1 MKNWGVQRVAMATKQ
16 KVATQL
22 DPTVLAQTRAYAQ
35 AEGRQ
40 VQSVVEEALAEYLAA
55 KSGSRPRPE
64 VMAHHEASLIQ
75 FDVLYKK
82 LAE

>member
-1 MKNWGVQRVAMATKQ
+1 MSKRQ
-16 KVATQL
+16 KFATQL
-22 DPTVLAQTRAYAQ
+22 DPAILAQTRALAQ
-35 AEGRQ
+35 SEGRQ

-55 KSGSRPRPE
+55 KHGSRPRPE

-75 FDVLYKK
+75 FDALYKK